1 MNTIKFLKNYRIFA
15 SQARYQI
22 AVVYL
27 EELKRVDKPNNQKLM
42 MVGIIHELVASTEDL
57 AMWLVAISS
66 RNDGDKRYRDV
77 WERLLDTFIKEG
89 EQSDTSKIL
98 KSFRRVKTPQGL
110 LRKLDLPTV
119 AALVNK
125 TKMTSE
131 EVLESLDA
139 LKGAIDVSIH
149 NREVSHG
156 VMVRAYNKIKHGM
169 MIYLDPNDLRRLWI
183 RDFQVRYAKSK
194 KKQKRLVRKN
204 REMSISVDAQK
215 AEAIVG
221 TIKAISQA
229 MEVLIGLILFD
240 LEYRIK
246 TGKLRMNKKSKK
258 LWLDELNSGEL

>member
-15 SQARYQI
+15 SQTRYQT

-57 AMWLVAISS
+57 AMWLVAISN
-66 RNDGDKRYRDV
+66 RNDGDKRYRDI
-77 WERLLDTFIKEG
+77 WERLLNTFIKDG
-89 EQSDTSKIL
+89 DQSDTSKIL
-98 KSFRRVKTPQGL
+98 KSFKRVRTPQGL
-110 LRKLDLPTV
+110 LRKLDLPKVT
-119 AALVNK
+119 ALVDE
-125 TKMTSE
+125 TKMTSKE
-131 EVLESLDA
+131 ILESLDA

-149 NREVSHG
+149 NREVSNG
-156 VMVRAYNKIKHGM
+156 VMVRTYNKIKHGM
-169 MIYLDPNDLRRLWI
+169 MVYLDPNDLQKLWI
-183 RDFQVRYAKSK
+183 RDFQVKYAKSK
-194 KKQKRLVRKN
+194 NNKKRLVRKN
-204 REMSISVDAQK
+204 REMSLGVNAQK

-229 MEVLIGLILFD
+229 MEALIGLVLFD

-246 TGKLRMNKKSKK
+246 TGKLRMIKRNKK